1 MYMKDNPKFIK
12 MMKGGFGHFSLQ
24 EMWAIMTNLNA
35 LHVNTIHVQQ
45 VIDGTFICIVDRHT
59 VEYYKKEHTDNV

>member
-1 MYMKDNPKFIK
+1 MKDNPKFIE
-12 MMKGGFGHFSLQ
+12 MMKGGFGRFSLQ

-59 VEYYKKEHTDNV
+59 VERYKKEHTDNV